1 MDLYDGMD
9 GFYQSFFIIEK
20 RRTVKKKKFNE
31 KGELIMVEEVDGGA
45 DRNTNNTTI
54 NNYEDSTVIHN
65 NNTEYNIFN
74 EERKGDNNG
83 GGSNVNADEL
93 YRELD
98 ERIDRLDAIIRAL
111 LKGEITEDNRKV
123 LAEALRQLKNEEEA
137 KRLNGTGAQPVME
150 TMDAGR
156 HFHLVVG
163 GFVYRENAERFV
175 AKLKAQGFNE
185 AVIIGVFNGYFLVR
199 LKDYATLQ
207 EAIDAQQKYKFI
219 VDGIWVHKWP

>member
-1 MDLYDGMD
+1 
-9 GFYQSFFIIEK
+9 
-20 RRTVKKKKFNE
+20 
-31 KGELIMVEEVDGGA
+31 
-45 DRNTNNTTI
+45 NNT
-54 NNYEDSTVIHN
+54 
-65 NNTEYNIFN
+65 YNIFN
-74 EERKGDNNG
+74 EDRKGN
-83 GGSNVNADEL
+83 GGSNVNADDL

-111 LKGEITEDNRKV
+111 LKGEITENNRKV

-137 KRLNGTGAQPVME
+137 KRLNGTNPQPVE
-150 TMDAGR
+150 GTIDLSR